1 MSWLYSF
8 SSDIWPALITLAL
21 AIILGSYSWRRRS
34 VPGAKAFA
42 IGCLFA
48 TLWVLGSVLE
58 IAATDFSTKVFW
70 LKFQAIWQ
78 LPTITSITIDDA
90 TGDNVQVQ
98 AGVRGPKMPAF
109 DEIKDDIDSIYIDSK
124 DMQNYKNGKQVRGLY
139 ILVRC

>member
-1 MSWLYSF
+1 MKLQGASNSQSGQLF
-8 SSDIWPALITLAL
+8 DSDD
-21 AIILGSYSWRRRS
+21 
-34 VPGAKAFA
+34 
-42 IGCLFA
+42 
-48 TLWVLGSVLE
+48 E
-58 IAATDFSTKVFW
+58 
-70 LKFQAIWQ
+70 
-78 LPTITSITIDDA
+78 DDA